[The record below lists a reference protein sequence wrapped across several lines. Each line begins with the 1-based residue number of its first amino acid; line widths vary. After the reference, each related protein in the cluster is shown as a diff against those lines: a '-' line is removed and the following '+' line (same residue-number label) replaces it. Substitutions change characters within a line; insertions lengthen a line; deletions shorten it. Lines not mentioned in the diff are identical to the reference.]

1 MNNTTEDANFTS
13 NVTDTFC
20 SVDIN
25 TPAATIA
32 KVSIYSVIAIVSLL
46 GNSLLVLIFFRTNSM
61 KKTIDV
67 FVINMAV
74 SDLFIP
80 VCLIPRLI
88 VSEITGSDVFLVQGV
103 LGSLLCKISNF
114 LTDVSLSVSTHS
126 LVMITV
132 ERFLAVVFPF
142 TVRQISSKLR
152 FYAILVVWIIAMG
165 IHAPYFYT
173 FRLTESGDCKTNW
186 EPAFDH
192 ELTHS
197 RYYTALFV
205 VVVILPFTLIIILYS
220 VILWTLIFKKDELSV
235 HRSYRQR
242 EKIEKKNKELRVLR
256 MAVTIVIA
264 FAVCWAPFNVQQLI
278 ILFDPEKIPE
288 CSLLYSIYSET
299 ALVLAVAYC
308 TINPVICFIFVRNY
322 RLQESLAS
330 LRSQLSLTSISKSS
344 QKETEL

>member
-1 MNNTTEDANFTS
+1 MNNTVK
-13 NVTDTFC
+13 VTYNSTDSLC
-20 SVDIN
+20 SVAIN
-25 TPAATIA
+25 TPVSTIT

-46 GNSLLVLIFFRTNSM
+46 GNFLLVLIFFRTKSM

-67 FVINMAV
+67 FVINMAM

-88 VSEITGSDVFLVQGV
+88 VSEITGSEAFLVQGV
-103 LGSLLCKISNF
+103 LGSILCKISNF

-152 FYAILVVWIIAMG
+152 FNAILIVWIIAMG

-205 VVVILPFTLIIILYS
+205 VVVILPFTLITILYS
-220 VILWTLIFKKDELSV
+220 IILWTLFYKTDKLSL

-242 EKIEKKNKELRVLR
+242 EKNKKKEELRVLR

-278 ILFDPEKIPE
+278 ILFAPEKIPK
-288 CSLLYSIYSET
+288 CSLVYSVYSEA

-308 TINPVICFIFVRNY
+308 TVNPVICFIFVRNY
-322 RLQESLAS
+322 RIRERLAS
-330 LRSQLSLTSISKSS
+330 LRSKLNLSSRSC
-344 QKETEL
+344 QKETE